1 MEEHEQ
7 EERELTGGMERALAS
22 AVGAAASLLE
32 AYFRRRAREAGRS
45 PAQQSADTETA
56 DEHKDLDE
64 EIRRELAVRD
74 GGDGQMWRTASYDE
88 LNDHLLREHNIDPRR
103 IGEPAADKEWVT
115 RASGAEILDV
125 YDAAE
130 RWADRSPVAAAV
142 RDNIDAEL
150 SKYGLDVD
158 EVRAAPRESGAQMIE
173 TQRAAHWAEH
183 GNSTEAHRDGRQ
195 VQQLLA
201 QADTADRTAER
212 AASDR
217 SSSDR
222 PSSDRPGAM
231 AHPTGTVVVDGTAID
246 TTLSRSEQAADST
259 GTTDAGKA
267 AAVAA
272 RDHPTHPRKATT
284 ASTTKAA
291 KARPTRTSPA
301 RDRSHGR

>member
-45 PAQQSADTETA
+45 PAEQSADTETA
-56 DEHKDLDE
+56 DEHKDLDQE
-64 EIRRELAVRD
+64 VRAELAVRD

-88 LNDHLLREHNIDPRR
+88 INDHLLREHGIDPRR
-103 IGEPAADKEWVT
+103 IGEPASDKEWVT
-115 RASGAEILDV
+115 RASGSEILDV

-150 SKYGLDVD
+150 SRYGLDID
-158 EVRAAPRESGAQMIE
+158 EVRAAPRETGAQMIE

-183 GNSTEAHRDGRQ
+183 GNSTDAHRDGRQ

-201 QADTADRTAER
+201 QADTADRNAER
-212 AASDR
+212 DRSDSDR
-217 SSSDR
+217 SG
-222 PSSDRPGAM
+222 SDRPGAM
-231 AHPTGTVVVDGTAID
+231 AHPAGTVVVVDGTLID
-246 TTLSRSEQAADST
+246 TTASRSEQAADTT

>member
-45 PAQQSADTETA
+45 PAQQSADAETA
-56 DEHKDLDE
+56 DEHKDLDD
-64 EIRRELAVRD
+64 EIRAELAVRD

-88 LNDHLLREHNIDPRR
+88 LNDHLLREHGIDPRR
-103 IGEPAADKEWVT
+103 VGEPASDKEWVT
-115 RASGAEILDV
+115 RASGSEILDV

-142 RDNIDAEL
+142 RENIDAEL
-150 SKYGLDVD
+150 TSWGIDVD
-158 EVRAAPRESGAQMIE
+158 EVRAAPREAGAQMIE
-173 TQRAAHWAEH
+173 AQRAAHWVEH
-183 GNSTEAHRDGRQ
+183 GDSTEAHRDGRQ

-201 QADTADRTAER
+201 RADTADRTAER
-212 AASDR
+212 AGAAQSGRER
-217 SSSDR
+217 SGSERSG
-222 PSSDRPGAM
+222 SM
-231 AHPTGTVVVDGTAID
+231 THPAGTVVVDGTAID
-246 TTLSRSEQAADST
+246 TAVSRSEQAADIS

>member
-45 PAQQSADTETA
+45 PAQRSADTETA
-56 DEHKDLDE
+56 DEHKDVDNK
-64 EIRRELAVRD
+64 IRAELAVRD
-74 GGDGQMWRTASYDE
+74 SNDGHMWRTASYDE
-88 LNDHLLREHNIDPRR
+88 INDHLLREHGIDPRWV
-103 IGEPAADKEWVT
+103 GEPASDKEWVT
-115 RASGAEILDV
+115 RASGSEILDV

-142 RDNIDAEL
+142 RENIDAEL
-150 SKYGLDVD
+150 SSWGINVD
-158 EVRAAPRESGAQMIE
+158 EVRAAPREVGAQMVE

-183 GNSTEAHRDGRQ
+183 ANSTETHRDGRR

-201 QADTADRTAER
+201 QADTADRTAEH
-212 AASDR
+212 AATGEPGR
-217 SSSDR
+217 
-222 PSSDRPGAM
+222 DRPGAM
-231 AHPTGTVVVDGTAID
+231 THPAGTVVVDGTLID
-246 TTLSRSEQAADST
+246 TTASRSEQAADT
-259 GTTDAGKA
+259 AGTTDAGKA

-291 KARPTRTSPA
+291 RARPTRTSPA